1 MRSYPHW
8 AGALALVT
16 AAIVAG
22 CESPIDAGG
31 TPSAV
36 VEELDPL
43 TVPTE
48 VAAGSLDDIHRTI
61 ILRSCAGQ
69 AGLCHNGQFEPN
81 LSTPAL
87 TYENLVL
94 RPSIERG
101 KWARAVPGSPDA
113 SLLMD
118 KLRDKDVISQMPL
131 GAEPL
136 PEEEIAL
143 VEAWIQSGALRR
155 PGAGPVPALN
165 NPPAEPELA
174 VFNASGMR
182 LDGAGQVV
190 VPVGT
195 ALTFRQS
202 VEDFELDD
210 ADIPVTIFTLTTP
223 EGLYVV
229 LDPAMGA
236 DGYLGY
242 GTFEPAGAPE
252 SKGDLLNWRFDF
264 VMPAEVTLLDD
275 YGMTSLAPS
284 AGLSLTVVAYYADGD
299 LGQGGILTF
308 AFVPDLLKVQP

>member
-1 MRSYPHW
+1 MRSYPQW
-8 AGALALVT
+8 AGALALAT

-43 TVPTE
+43 TVPTD

-101 KWARAVPGSPDA
+101 KWARTVPGNPDA

-118 KLRDKDVISQMPL
+118 KLRNKDVISQMPL

-174 VFNASGMR
+174 IFDANGMR

-190 VPVGT
+190 VPPGT

-210 ADIPVTIFTLTTP
+210 AEIPFTIFTLNTAD
-223 EGLYVV
+223 GSYVI
-229 LDPAMGA
+229 LDPANGVN
-236 DGYLGY
+236 GYLAY
-242 GTFEPAGAPE
+242 GTFEAAGAPE
-252 SKGDLLNWRFDF
+252 SKGDSLNWRFDF
-264 VMPAEVTLLDD
+264 VMPAELTLLDEYD
-275 YGMTSLAPS
+275 MMSQVPS
-284 AGLSLTVVAYYADGD
+284 AGLPLTVVAYYGDGD
-299 LGQGGILTF
+299 LDQDGMLTF
-308 AFVPDLLKVQP
+308 TFVADLLKVQP